1 MQIADKQAQQQAQHC
16 VSPNTRFIAC
26 FAFCSYVGL
35 PVKRDKVPNSRSN
48 VAAHAVQVKRV
59 SPGSTPY
66 TATHPHLSAI
76 DRYLRYA
83 AVKENNAYS
92 VDQTSRLLVKRR
104 SQIGNMHKHTR
115 GISNAA
121 WLAWLL

>member
-1 MQIADKQAQQQAQHC
+1 MRENRKHRSPLMQIADKQTQQQAQHF

-26 FAFCSYVGL
+26 FVFCSYVWL

-66 TATHPHLSAI
+66 TATQSHLSAV
-76 DRYLRYA
+76 DTYLRYA
-83 AVKENNAYS
+83 AVEPKHGYS
-92 VDQTSRLLVKRR
+92 VDQMARLLVK
-104 SQIGNMHKHTR
+104 
-115 GISNAA
+115 
-121 WLAWLL
+121 